1 MPQTQGTQRKK
12 VLVLTENFPPKSGGS
27 GRWFW
32 ELYSRL
38 PKEDYIIVT
47 DVVDDNSVDKQIDN
61 TVIRIPL
68 KSAEW
73 GFKSFTGLG
82 FYWRTAMQVR
92 KLTKAHGIT
101 HIHCGRVI
109 HEGVIAWLVS
119 LFTKVQFVCY
129 IHGEDIETAATSRE
143 HSLMVKQVCA
153 KADMLICNSL
163 NSQHIARRLNYDV
176 GNTVV
181 LHPGADC
188 ERFIP
193 VANCDD
199 FKTNMAWAEHSVI
212 LTVGRLQ
219 ARKGHDK
226 MIAAMP
232 TILAAH
238 PKTLYCVIGDG
249 DQKPHLLSLVK
260 ELQLADNVIFLNEIS
275 DEQMIKCYQQC
286 DIFILPN
293 RTIANDIEGFGMV
306 LVEAQAC
313 GKIVIAGD
321 SGGTAETMLPEQT
334 GFIIDCTKP
343 DVIASK
349 INHLLSDKVLRESMG
364 KKGVEFVNDM
374 FDWKAHAVKAK
385 KLFE

>member
-1 MPQTQGTQRKK
+1 MPQTQGTQRTK

-47 DVVDDNSVDKQIDN
+47 DTVDNSAIDSQIN
-61 TVIRIPL
+61 HTVIRIPL

-73 GFKSFTGLG
+73 GFKSVTGLG
-82 FYWRTAMQVR
+82 FYWRTAIQVR
-92 KLTKAHGIT
+92 KLIKEHGIT
-101 HIHCGRVI
+101 QIHCGRVI

-119 LFTKVQFVCY
+119 LFTEVQFVCY

-153 KADMLICNSL
+153 KADMLICNSE

-193 VANCDD
+193 VPSDDD
-199 FKTNMAWAEHSVI
+199 FKTHMEWAEHSVI

-238 PKTLYCVIGDG
+238 PKTLYCIIGDG
-249 DQKPHLLSLVK
+249 DQKPRLLGLVK

-313 GKIVIAGD
+313 GKVVIAGD

-349 INHLLSDKVLRESMG
+349 INHLLSDTALAKSMG
-364 KKGVEFVNDM
+364 ARGVEFVNDM